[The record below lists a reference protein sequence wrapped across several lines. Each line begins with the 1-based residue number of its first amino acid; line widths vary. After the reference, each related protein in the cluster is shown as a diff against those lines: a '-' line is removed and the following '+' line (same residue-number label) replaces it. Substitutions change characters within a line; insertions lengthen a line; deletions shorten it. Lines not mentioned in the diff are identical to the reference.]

1 MKTTGKKKKAGVR
14 KKKKT
19 TAAAGT
25 ARRGTTAAGAARRGT
40 AAAGA
45 ARRGTAAGARRGNAP
60 AHAYQEG
67 SVQSVGAR
75 ATGTD
80 REDRS
85 GDGTRRPSGKRAPA
99 EKGRD
104 SFVSS
109 EVGSQTS
116 VPGKDPRTRS

>member
-1 MKTTGKKKKAGVR
+1 MKTTGKKK
-14 KKKKT
+14 
-19 TAAAGT
+19 AAKP
-25 ARRGTTAAGAARRGT
+25 AAR
-40 AAAGA
+40 GA
-45 ARRGTAAGARRGNAP
+45 KTP

-67 SVQSVGAR
+67 SVESVGAR
-75 ATGTD
+75 PTGTD

-104 SFVSS
+104 AFVSS
-109 EVGSQTS
+109 ELSGKTS

>member
-1 MKTTGKKKKAGVR
+1 MKTTGKKAGKKAARKKAGKPAATR
-14 KKKKT
+14 AKT
-19 TAAAGT
+19 
-25 ARRGTTAAGAARRGT
+25 
-40 AAAGA
+40 
-45 ARRGTAAGARRGNAP
+45 P

-75 ATGTD
+75 PTGTD

-85 GDGTRRPSGKRAPA
+85 GDGTQRPSGKRAPA

-109 EVGSQTS
+109 EVGTRTS

>member
-1 MKTTGKKKKAGVR
+1 MKTTGKKKK
-14 KKKKT
+14 KKAAKPAPRAKT
-19 TAAAGT
+19 
-25 ARRGTTAAGAARRGT
+25 
-40 AAAGA
+40 
-45 ARRGTAAGARRGNAP
+45 P

-67 SVQSVGAR
+67 SVESVSAR

-85 GDGTRRPSGKRAPA
+85 GQGTQRPSGKRAPS

-109 EVGSQTS
+109 EVGSMLS